1 MGQNKIIT
9 IVDYNMGNI
18 RSIAKAFNSFDV
30 AVLISNRRED
40 IKNADRL
47 ILPGVGAFSDGM
59 KNLRELGL
67 VDILNQE
74 VLENKKPIL
83 GICLGMQLLARNSE
97 EFGFHQGL
105 GWLDASV
112 KKFEFKDNNFKV
124 PHVGWN
130 NLKVYDKKCSLLAGI
145 KSGTDFYFVHSYHL
159 VCRSEN
165 IVMAVCR
172 YGKDFTAVIQKDNI
186 FGTQFHPEKSQKFGL
201 EILKNF
207 ISLKK
212 C

>member
-1 MGQNKIIT
+1 MGSRFMGQNKIIT

-74 VLENKKPIL
+74 VL
-83 GICLGMQLLARNSE
+83 G
-97 EFGFHQGL
+97 
-105 GWLDASV
+105 D
-112 KKFEFKDNNFKV
+112 
-124 PHVGWN
+124 
-130 NLKVYDKKCSLLAGI
+130 
-145 KSGTDFYFVHSYHL
+145 
-159 VCRSEN
+159 
-165 IVMAVCR
+165 
-172 YGKDFTAVIQKDNI
+172 I
-186 FGTQFHPEKSQKFGL
+186 FPR
-201 EILKNF
+201 
-207 ISLKK
+207 
-212 C
+212 